1 MKTPTPPLVIA
12 TGNPHK
18 VDEYRALLPGV
29 PLDLAR
35 GLPDV
40 AEDAPDFIGNAILK
54 AASAHA
60 HLGRPVLA
68 DDSGLEVDALGG
80 APSVRSAR
88 YAPGTDRD
96 RYQKLLAA
104 LGDRPDRAAR
114 FVCAIAI
121 AGLPAELPLPPHL
134 ERRAGCI
141 IARGTVDGTITRAPR
156 GAHGFGYDPVF
167 ELPDGRTAAEQT
179 ATQKHAVSHR
189 GVAARQVAP
198 LLARFFG

>member
-1 MKTPTPPLVIA
+1 MKTLVIA
-12 TGNPHK
+12 TGNTHK

-35 GLPDV
+35 DLPDV
-40 AEDAPDFIGNAILK
+40 LEDAPDFIGNAILK
-54 AASAHA
+54 AKSAHA
-60 HLGRPVLA
+60 HLDRPVLA

-80 APSVRSAR
+80 APGVRSAR

-96 RYQKLLAA
+96 RYTKLLAE

-121 AGLPAELPLPPHL
+121 AGLPPEALTELPSPLTL
-134 ERRAGCI
+134 RDGCV
-141 IARGTVDGTITRAPR
+141 IARGTVDGAITRAPR

-167 ELPDGRTAAEQT
+167 ELPDGRTAAEHPP
-179 ATQKHAVSHR
+179 AHKHAVSHR
-189 GVAARQVAP
+189 GVAARHVAP